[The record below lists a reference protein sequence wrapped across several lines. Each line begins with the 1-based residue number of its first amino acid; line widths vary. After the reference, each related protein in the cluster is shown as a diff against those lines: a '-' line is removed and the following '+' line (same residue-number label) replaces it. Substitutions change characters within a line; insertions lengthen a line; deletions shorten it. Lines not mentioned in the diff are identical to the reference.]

1 LVGFMLEREIYKK
14 GKLLVTRVSGK
25 VKSQELIDH
34 VFWLIDSHNIG
45 EIQSHYAQLVYAK
58 DIESINLQEEDI
70 QRITEISTGLGQG
83 RGKFRTAIIA
93 VEPPDLKLANF
104 YKSLVKS
111 SDLEVEV
118 CNNFEEAF
126 AWLGCENPDPE
137 KYK

>member
-1 LVGFMLEREIYKK
+1 MVEREIYYK
-14 GKLLVTRVSGK
+14 GQLVVTRVSGE

-45 EIQSHYAQLVYAK
+45 EIQSGYDQLVFVSNV
-58 DIESINLQEEDI
+58 ESMNIQEEHV
-70 QRITEISTGLGQG
+70 QRITEISTGLGQS

-93 VEPPDLKLANF
+93 VEPSDLKLANF
-104 YKSLVKS
+104 YKSLVTS

-118 CNNFEEAF
+118 CNNFDEAF

-137 KYK
+137 KYR

>member
-1 LVGFMLEREIYKK
+1 MVEREIYNK
-14 GKLLVTRVSGK
+14 GQLIITRVSGE

-45 EIQSHYAQLVYAK
+45 EIQSGYNQIVYVK
-58 DIESINLQEEDI
+58 DVESMKVQEEDV

-93 VEPPDLKLANF
+93 VEPSDLKLARF
-104 YKSLVKS
+104 YKSLVES
-111 SDLEVEV
+111 ADLEVEV
-118 CNNFEEAF
+118 CNNFQQAF
-126 AWLGCENPDPE
+126 TWLGCENPEPD